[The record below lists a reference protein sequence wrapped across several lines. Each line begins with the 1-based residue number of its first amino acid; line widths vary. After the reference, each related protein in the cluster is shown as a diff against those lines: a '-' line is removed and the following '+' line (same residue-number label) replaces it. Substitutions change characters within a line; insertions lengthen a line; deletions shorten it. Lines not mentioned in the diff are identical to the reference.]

1 MHNEIWKSKEFKIGA
16 QAIRTLCT
24 FKGSPPPPTPKHIG
38 QQSHTALEPL
48 LKLQL
53 YYIALHWATNENFSS
68 TKRKILCTISAQ
80 SKFQIITGLFV
91 FSKSVLLLLRL
102 PHVSLVPERG
112 VAAPLR
118 LQRGVVTFNEDWIPP
133 SPSQNGARVSH
144 VAGQVGK
151 IPGKMKY
158 DHNQS
163 KIVCH
168 RKFSLPMLAFFPFF
182 TLFSVTVL
190 LP

>member
-1 MHNEIWKSKEFKIGA
+1 MKKSSAHKEKIYVPY
-16 QAIRTLCT
+16 R
-24 FKGSPPPPTPKHIG
+24 
-38 QQSHTALEPL
+38 QS
-48 LKLQL
+48 Q
-53 YYIALHWATNENFSS
+53 N
-68 TKRKILCTISAQ
+68 
-80 SKFQIITGLFV
+80 KFQIITGLLFD
-91 FSKSVLLLLRL
+91 FSKSVLLFLRL
-102 PHVSLVPERG
+102 PHVSLLPERG

-118 LQRGVVTFNEDWIPP
+118 LQRGVATATEDGIHP
-133 SPSQNGARVSH
+133 SRSQNGARVSH